1 MDHLIGGFD
10 GLLPY
15 AKEIE
20 RCGTGG
26 QMFKALAYCN
36 QRYINSLKLVRER
49 LLQPEDTETT
59 PPQEENN
66 GFYENQQ
73 EDTGKASRQ
82 KGNSRFHENAGHQ
95 EEFTEAQETGTPE
108 DAGFQKTDK
117 GAWYAAAAGNDR
129 QGAPAGKEMKHHGH
143 GILK

>member
-20 RCGTGG
+20 RCGTSG

-49 LLQPEDTETT
+49 LEEPDTEINCNSPSDETEDVSDEMNSDSEDT
-59 PPQEENN
+59 
-66 GFYENQQ
+66 
-73 EDTGKASRQ
+73 A
-82 KGNSRFHENAGHQ
+82 
-95 EEFTEAQETGTPE
+95 TE
-108 DAGFQKTDK
+108 
-117 GAWYAAAAGNDR
+117 
-129 QGAPAGKEMKHHGH
+129 PAKGKEKKRHGY
-143 GILK
+143 GIFK

>member
-49 LLQPEDTETT
+49 LEQAEDEANVSPDADINAPGIEPGEIWDT
-59 PPQEENN
+59 PVGMEEMP
-66 GFYENQQ
+66 
-73 EDTGKASRQ
+73 DT
-82 KGNSRFHENAGHQ
+82 
-95 EEFTEAQETGTPE
+95 
-108 DAGFQKTDK
+108 DALAESG
-117 GAWYAAAAGNDR
+117 R
-129 QGAPAGKEMKHHGH
+129 KERKRHGH
-143 GILK
+143 GIFK

>member
-49 LLQPEDTETT
+49 LA
-59 PPQEENN
+59 
-66 GFYENQQ
+66 
-73 EDTGKASRQ
+73 DTG
-82 KGNSRFHENAGHQ
+82 
-95 EEFTEAQETGTPE
+95 TGDMAAP
-108 DAGFQKTDK
+108 DAVCDISD
-117 GAWYAAAAGNDR
+117 AEPDEIWD
-129 QGAPAGKEMKHHGH
+129 APADINEPPESAKPVEPQGKEKKHHGH
-143 GILK
+143 GIFK